1 MADTAVD
8 ELETF
13 RAETRSWL
21 EENCPPSM
29 RTPMKDDEI
38 VWGGKREKFKNPE
51 SKVWLERMAEKG
63 WTAPQWPKK
72 YGGGGLSPAE
82 ARVLQQ
88 EMSRIKAR
96 QPLFS
101 FGLWMFGPAGV
112 WQRRTENALHSGYRP
127 WPYPLV
133 PGLFRAGRGL

>member
-13 RAETRSWL
+13 RAETRAWL

-72 YGGGGLSPAE
+72 YGGGGLSPRGSRWRGCRC
-82 ARVLQQ
+82 ARA
-88 EMSRIKAR
+88 S
-96 QPLFS
+96 
-101 FGLWMFGPAGV
+101 
-112 WQRRTENALHSGYRP
+112 
-127 WPYPLV
+127 
-133 PGLFRAGRGL
+133 

>member
-13 RAETRSWL
+13 RAETRAWL

-51 SKVWLERMAEKG
+51 SKIWLERMAEKG

-72 YGGGGLSPAE
+72 YGGGGLSAQE

-101 FGLWMFGPAGV
+101 FGL
-112 WQRRTENALHSGYRP
+112 
-127 WPYPLV
+127 
-133 PGLFRAGRGL
+133 